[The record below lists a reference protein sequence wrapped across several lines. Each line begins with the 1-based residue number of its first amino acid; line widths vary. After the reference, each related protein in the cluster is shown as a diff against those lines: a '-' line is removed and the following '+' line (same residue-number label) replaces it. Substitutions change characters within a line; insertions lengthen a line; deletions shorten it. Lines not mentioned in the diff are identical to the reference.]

1 MPTDNNP
8 EPPTPAPDPYKLG
21 FFFNKWQKFIHEF
34 VVSFK

>member
-21 FFFNKWQKFIHEF
+21 FIFNKCVIRL
-34 VVSFK
+34 